1 MVILSRLQIEV
12 LSEDSSSI
20 AVLRALI
27 PAMLA
32 EVAVLAQIA
41 YRPHRGKGYWYD
53 DTAKRPQKLAS
64 GLLEL
69 LPAKCRAYAKA
80 GGVDLLLV
88 VLDADA
94 DDPNR
99 LYRQMEAV
107 VRRFA
112 PSLPFVFG
120 IAVEEME
127 SWLLG
132 DRAAILAA
140 YPTADVRVLNHYHQ
154 DSIVGTWEVLCR
166 SLYGHDA
173 RQIMQAGYPV
183 VGQYKHEWA
192 SAIAG
197 HLDARRN
204 KSASFQRFRETLLRI
219 AKERSDVA

>member
-12 LSEDSSSI
+12 LSEDSSGIS
-20 AVLRALI
+20 VLRALI
-27 PAMLA
+27 PAILA
-32 EVAVLAQIA
+32 EVEVVGHIA
-41 YRPHRGKGYWYD
+41 YRPHRGKGYWYE
-53 DTAKRPQKLAS
+53 DTAKRPLKLAS

-69 LPAKCRAYAKA
+69 LPAKCRAYEKA
-80 GGVDLLLV
+80 GGVDVLVV

-94 DDPNR
+94 DDPDR

-132 DRAAILAA
+132 DRRAVLTA
-140 YPTADVRVLNHYHQ
+140 YPEADVNVLNAYQQ

-173 RQIMQAGYPV
+173 REIMAAGYPV

-192 SAIAG
+192 GAIAPY
-197 HLDARRN
+197 LDARRN
-204 KSASFQRFRETLLRI
+204 KSASFQRFRATLRRI